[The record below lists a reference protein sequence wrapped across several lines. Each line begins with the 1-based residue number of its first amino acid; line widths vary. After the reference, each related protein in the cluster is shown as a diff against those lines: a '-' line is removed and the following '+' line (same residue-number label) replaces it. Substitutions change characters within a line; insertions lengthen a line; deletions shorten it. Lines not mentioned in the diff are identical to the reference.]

1 MLHCKK
7 ANVCTASRGRRDLS
21 KGWAAGTSE
30 ALLPAR
36 RDTTGGVR
44 TRSAIVEIWQSAITG
59 RLPAGRLHDLPD
71 RQTLERGQ
79 EWDVPGM
86 LGKNGHNADDEG
98 EDCGLAMSDSKK
110 PDRSTRRHCQIECRP
125 IQ

>member
-1 MLHCKK
+1 MATNCLTGSSRYKKIATVAEMLHCKK

-30 ALLPAR
+30 ALPSCRSAGH
-36 RDTTGGVR
+36 DGGVR
-44 TRSAIVEIWQSAITG
+44 TRSAIVEIPQSAITG

-86 LGKNGHNADDEG
+86 LARTGTTP
-98 EDCGLAMSDSKK
+98 M
-110 PDRSTRRHCQIECRP
+110 TREKIAA
-125 IQ
+125 

>member
-1 MLHCKK
+1 MC
-7 ANVCTASRGRRDLS
+7 
-21 KGWAAGTSE
+21 
-30 ALLPAR
+30 AR
-36 RDTTGGVR
+36 RPAVGGISAKGGPQEHLRPTFLPLGGTRPAAVR

-86 LGKNGHNADDEG
+86 LARTGTTP
-98 EDCGLAMSDSKK
+98 M
-110 PDRSTRRHCQIECRP
+110 TREKIAA
-125 IQ
+125 